1 MVQDGEAGP
10 LARPDWARPRWSRG
24 PDQLLA
30 RLGDPRPAPARGA
43 PLAPAEAERFS
54 RFSSGK
60 AAADVRA
67 ADRGS
72 AERLLLDAAH
82 RALRAPERRIALV
95 LHLARLAPPGP
106 GPHHRRI
113 ARALLIEAAQRHDGQ
128 LFPLANGD
136 LVLLCRPATPAGS
149 ADDPGAFPGTLRR
162 LFAGETPEPNT
173 IVSLWPLADQS
184 DRLLSYA
191 RERSEALAS
200 PLDSE
205 KPAVAPARATLA
217 PSLHPLA
224 LHPLASHPLALH
236 PLALPPSALPPP
248 PLANPAPLALPPAIP
263 ELLQR
268 RTAALISRTD
278 GVRAHAIRALFRDI
292 SFTAAAIDAHY
303 APPGARPADSWLCR
317 HLTHRFDEQ
326 LLALVEAAL
335 PGDGPLGMANAT
347 PRLAL
352 HLSISPEIVVKPR
365 FDHFATLC
373 RTIGIGIG
381 IEVPLIAAAAAPA
394 AFAAAR
400 TALHHSGFRIVLGG
414 ISPQALRLIR
424 PQALEPDLLK
434 LDWTPRLARLAE
446 PDQRALAT
454 SLAAI
459 GPERV
464 VLQRADTEA
473 ALVWGLRQGIRRFLG
488 AHVDA
493 MLAAQRMLACPAASA
508 CTLHQCTERAAS
520 AAAPGRR
527 LCRNHSLLDAR
538 APAAASPVTARL

>member
-1 MVQDGEAGP
+1 
-10 LARPDWARPRWSRG
+10 L
-24 PDQLLA
+24 
-30 RLGDPRPAPARGA
+30 
-43 PLAPAEAERFS
+43 
-54 RFSSGK
+54 FSSGR
-60 AAADVRA
+60 ATADVRA

-82 RALRAPERRIALV
+82 RALRAPESRIAVV

-136 LVLLCRPATPAGS
+136 LVLLCRPPATAAGS
-149 ADDPGAFPGTLRR
+149 ADDPGALPGMLRR

-191 RERSEALAS
+191 RERSDALAS
-200 PLDSE
+200 PSDSE
-205 KPAVAPARATLA
+205 NPSAGPDRSTMA

-224 LHPLASHPLALH
+224 LPPLASPSSA
-236 PLALPPSALPPP
+236 PPAP
-248 PLANPAPLALPPAIP
+248 PLPNPAPFALPPAIP

-278 GVRAHAIRALFRDI
+278 GVRAHAIQALFRDI
-292 SFTAAAIDAHY
+292 SFSAPALDAHY

-317 HLTHRFDEQ
+317 HLTHHFDEQ

-347 PRLAL
+347 PGLAL
-352 HLSISPEIVVKPR
+352 HLSISPEIVVRPR

-373 RTIGIGIG
+373 RALGIFIG

-400 TALHHSGFRIVLGG
+400 AALHRSGFRIVLGG
-414 ISPQALRLIR
+414 ISPQALRLTR

-446 PDQRALAT
+446 PDQRALAA
-454 SLAAI
+454 SVAAI
-459 GPERV
+459 GPDRV

-473 ALVWGLRQGIRRFLG
+473 AMVWGLGQGIRRFLG

-508 CTLHQCTERAAS
+508 CTLHQCIERAAS

-527 LCRNHSLLDAR
+527 LCRNLPLLDAR
-538 APAAASPVTARL
+538 APTAAPTAASPVATRA

>member
-1 MVQDGEAGP
+1 
-10 LARPDWARPRWSRG
+10 
-24 PDQLLA
+24 
-30 RLGDPRPAPARGA
+30 
-43 PLAPAEAERFS
+43 
-54 RFSSGK
+54 
-60 AAADVRA
+60 
-67 ADRGS
+67 GS

-82 RALRAPERRIALV
+82 RALRAPESRIAVV

-136 LVLLCRPATPAGS
+136 LVLLCRPPATPAGS
-149 ADDPGAFPGTLRR
+149 ADDPGALPGTLRR

-173 IVSLWPLADQS
+173 IVSLWPLADQA

-191 RERSEALAS
+191 RERSDAVAS
-200 PLDSE
+200 PSIPE
-205 KPAVAPARATLA
+205 HPSVGPARA
-217 PSLHPLA
+217 A
-224 LHPLASHPLALH
+224 LPP
-236 PLALPPSALPPP
+236 PLPPSALPPP
-248 PLANPAPLALPPAIP
+248 ALPDPVPLAFPPAIP

-268 RTAALISRTD
+268 RTAALISLTD
-278 GVRAHAIRALFRDI
+278 GVRAHAIEALFRDI
-292 SFTAAAIDAHY
+292 SFSAAALDAHY

-317 HLTHRFDEQ
+317 HLTGRFDEQ

-335 PGDGPLGMANAT
+335 PGDGPLGMAHAT
-347 PRLAL
+347 PGLAL
-352 HLSISPEIVVKPR
+352 HLSISPELVVRPK

-373 RTIGIGIG
+373 RTIGICIG
-381 IEVPLIAAAAAPA
+381 IEVPLVAAAAAPA

-400 TALHHSGFRIVLGG
+400 AALHRSGFRIVLGG

-424 PQALEPDLLK
+424 PQVLEPDLLK
-434 LDWTPRLARLAE
+434 LDWAPKLGRLAE

-473 ALVWGLRQGIRRFLG
+473 ALVWGLGQGIRRFLG

-508 CTLHQCTERAAS
+508 CTLHQCRERAAS
-520 AAAPGRR
+520 ATAPGRR
-527 LCRNHSLLDAR
+527 LCRNLSLLDAR
-538 APAAASPVTARL
+538 APTATLAPIATLAPTATPTPTTASPVATRL